1 MAGGRVVYDVEPRPG
16 GDWAVQRR
24 GTSRATEVTETK
36 SRAIADARRLAQH
49 HTLGQVVVRTRDGK
63 IEREF
68 TYGADPQWHPG

>member
-24 GTSRATEVTETK
+24 GTSRATEVTESK

-49 HTLGQVVVRTRDGK
+49 HALGQVVVRTEDGE

-68 TYGADPQWHPG
+68 TYGADLTRRPG